1 MLTSLADRC
10 GIRSAPLH
18 HGSGISS
25 HWSSKAN
32 LAPMSTPCGFQCFFG
47 SSPSGIASFPN
58 SLPFHI
64 RNLGQY
70 SNDQFAHTFTDG
82 AEAKHFN
89 GDTHVQKTAD
99 HRLNICKRCVDPV
112 LGVSLTF

>member
-47 SSPSGIASFPN
+47 SSPSGITSFPDAL
-58 SLPFHI
+58 SLHI
-64 RNLGQY
+64 RNLSQY
-70 SNDQFAHTFTDG
+70 GDNQFTHAFADG
-82 AEAKHFN
+82 AQTKHVD
-89 GDTHVQKTAD
+89 GDTHFQQTANHGLNVECITAQTAD
-99 HRLNICKRCVDPV
+99 IVNQ
-112 LGVSLTF
+112 